1 MKKYISYIIAALMVL
16 PMSMVYGLSA
26 TNIQD
31 SAVPDNFSL
40 SHAVS
45 RLSTFETTVLNTKI
59 DEAGETKIGK
69 FSIKNNTRDG
79 FTVYIQSAEGG
90 VLSPSSTDDGES
102 DIGYN
107 VAISKDGDLGIGVD
121 FIGTIAS
128 SALAANAA
136 VTVLHNSGLQSS
148 ATSLK
153 CELSVDI
160 SDNGQMEMAGTYSDT
175 ITVTY
180 VDQ

>member
-1 MKKYISYIIAALMVL
+1 MKKYISYILAALMIL
-16 PMSMVYGLSA
+16 PMSMAYGLA
-26 TNIQD
+26 VTNVQD
-31 SAVPDNFSL
+31 SAVPDDFSL
-40 SHAVS
+40 THAVS
-45 RLSTFETTVLNTKI
+45 RLSTFETTVLNTNI

-79 FTVYIQSAEGG
+79 FTVYISSEKGG
-90 VLSPSSTDDGES
+90 VLSPSTTDDGES
-102 DIGYN
+102 DISYDI
-107 VAISKDGDLGIGVD
+107 AISKDGDLGLGVD
-121 FIGTIAS
+121 FTGDIAS
-128 SALAANAA
+128 SALAGSAA

-153 CELSVDI
+153 CELSIDI
-160 SDNGQMEMAGTYSDT
+160 TDSGQMEMAGTYSDT